1 MDTSEAP
8 SPIPKSEDSQMDSE
22 KSQTQC
28 DSSSQS
34 ESQTKS
40 ESQTQTNTSAKE
52 MMEKPVKF
60 HFRAPLKVL
69 YTISL
74 STPCPYLLV
83 TEAKQLINTVICN

>member
-22 KSQTQC
+22 TQC

-69 YTISL
+69 YTIS
-74 STPCPYLLV
+74 CPDLLA
-83 TEAKQLINTVICN
+83 TEANQLINK

>member
-40 ESQTQTNTSAKE
+40 ESQTQINTSAKE

-69 YTISL
+69 YTIS
-74 STPCPYLLV
+74 CPDLLA
-83 TEAKQLINTVICN
+83 TEANQLINK